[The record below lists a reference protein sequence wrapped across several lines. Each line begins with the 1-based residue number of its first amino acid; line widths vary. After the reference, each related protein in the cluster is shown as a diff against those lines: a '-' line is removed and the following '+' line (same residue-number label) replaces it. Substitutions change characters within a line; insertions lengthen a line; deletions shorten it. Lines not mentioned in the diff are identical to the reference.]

1 MSMVLRHPRGVAIV
15 AAAAGIA
22 LCLVLVVVA
31 SADASRQATAIG
43 LIATM
48 NAPSEVPAP
57 TGDVSVARG
66 AFTATASQDG
76 TGAGLDWT
84 MSFSGLTGPATA
96 AHIHVAPR
104 GQPGPVVVP
113 LCAPCTSPAS
123 GTASVDAATLAAIQ
137 AGGAYVNVHTDRNRA
152 GEIRGQVGIAAPVRT
167 ALTAAREVPK
177 PKGNVRRAT
186 GSLVA
191 TVTKEGTTGAV
202 AWRLTFARLTGPA
215 VAAHI
220 HVAPR
225 GQPGPVVVPLC
236 APCSSPA
243 SGTANL
249 DATLLAAIQAGGAY
263 VNVHTDRNRAGEIR
277 GQVGITAPLRTALG
291 SRQEVPKPKGN
302 VRRSTGS
309 FVATVAKEGTTGAVT
324 WRLTF
329 ARLTGSALA
338 AHIHIGRAGRA
349 GPVAVALCGPCR
361 NGQRGSAVLNAA
373 TLAAL
378 EAGRGYV
385 NIHTK
390 RNPAGEVRGQLPAA
404 ALRIG

>member
-1 MSMVLRHPRGVAIV
+1 MSMVLLHPRGIAIV
-15 AAAAGIA
+15 AAAAAIA
-22 LCLVLVVVA
+22 LCLVLAVA
-31 SADASRQATAIG
+31 AAVADARGQATAIG

-57 TGDVSVARG
+57 TGDVSAARG

-76 TGAGLDWT
+76 TGAGLSWSMTFD
-84 MSFSGLTGPATA
+84 GLTGAATA

-123 GTASVDAATLAAIQ
+123 GTANVDATVLAAIQ
-137 AGGAYVNVHTDRNRA
+137 TGGAYVNVHTDRNR
-152 GEIRGQVGIAAPVRT
+152 G
-167 ALTAAREVPK
+167 
-177 PKGNVRRAT
+177 
-186 GSLVA
+186 
-191 TVTKEGTTGAV
+191 
-202 AWRLTFARLTGPA
+202 
-215 VAAHI
+215 
-220 HVAPR
+220 
-225 GQPGPVVVPLC
+225 
-236 APCSSPA
+236 
-243 SGTANL
+243 
-249 DATLLAAIQAGGAY
+249 
-263 VNVHTDRNRAGEIR
+263 GEIR

-291 SRQEVPKPKGN
+291 SRQEVPKPKGT

-309 FVATVAKEGTTGAVT
+309 FIATVATEGTTGAVT

-329 ARLTGSALA
+329 ARLTGPAVA

-385 NIHTK
+385 NIHTR
-390 RNPAGEVRGQLPAA
+390 RNPAGEIRGQLPAA

>member
-1 MSMVLRHPRGVAIV
+1 
-15 AAAAGIA
+15 
-22 LCLVLVVVA
+22 
-31 SADASRQATAIG
+31 
-43 LIATM
+43 M

-57 TGDVSVARG
+57 TGDVSAARG

-76 TGAGLDWT
+76 TGAGLSWSMTFD
-84 MSFSGLTGPATA
+84 GLTGPATA

-123 GTASVDAATLAAIQ
+123 GTANVDA
-137 AGGAYVNVHTDRNRA
+137 
-152 GEIRGQVGIAAPVRT
+152 
-167 ALTAAREVPK
+167 
-177 PKGNVRRAT
+177 
-186 GSLVA
+186 
-191 TVTKEGTTGAV
+191 TV
-202 AWRLTFARLTGPA
+202 
-215 VAAHI
+215 
-220 HVAPR
+220 
-225 GQPGPVVVPLC
+225 
-236 APCSSPA
+236 
-243 SGTANL
+243 
-249 DATLLAAIQAGGAY
+249 LAAIQAGGAY

-309 FVATVAKEGTTGAVT
+309 FIATVAKEGTTGAVT
-324 WRLTF
+324 WRITF
-329 ARLTGSALA
+329 ARLTGPALA

-349 GPVAVALCGPCR
+349 GPVAVGLCGPCR

-390 RNPAGEVRGQLPAA
+390 RNPAGEIRGQLPAA

>member
-31 SADASRQATAIG
+31 SADARRQATAIG

-57 TGDVSVARG
+57 TGDVSLARG

-76 TGAGLDWT
+76 TGAGLDWS
-84 MSFSGLTGPATA
+84 MSFSGLTGAATA

-137 AGGAYVNVHTDRNRA
+137 TGGAYVNVHTDRNRA
-152 GEIRGQVGIAAPVRT
+152 GEIRGQVGIAAPLRT

-177 PKGNVRRAT
+177 PKGNVRPAT
-186 GSLVA
+186 GSFVA
-191 TVTKEGTTGAV
+191 SVTKEGTTGAV
-202 AWRLTFARLTGPA
+202 TWRINFARLTGPA

-220 HVAPR
+220 H
-225 GQPGPVVVPLC
+225 
-236 APCSSPA
+236 
-243 SGTANL
+243 
-249 DATLLAAIQAGGAY
+249 
-263 VNVHTDRNRAGEIR
+263 
-277 GQVGITAPLRTALG
+277 
-291 SRQEVPKPKGN
+291 
-302 VRRSTGS
+302 
-309 FVATVAKEGTTGAVT
+309 
-324 WRLTF
+324 
-329 ARLTGSALA
+329 
-338 AHIHIGRAGRA
+338 IGRTGRA

-361 NGQRGSAVLNAA
+361 NGQRGSAVMNAA
-373 TLAAL
+373 ALAAI

-390 RNPAGEVRGQLPAA
+390 RNPAGEIRGQLPAA